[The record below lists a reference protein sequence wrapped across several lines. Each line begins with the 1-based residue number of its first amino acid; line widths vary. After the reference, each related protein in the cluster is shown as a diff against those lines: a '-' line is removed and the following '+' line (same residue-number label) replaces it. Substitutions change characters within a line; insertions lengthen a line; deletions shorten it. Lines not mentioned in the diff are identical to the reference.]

1 MHTNTTR
8 LVLVATTLV
17 AGLGI
22 AGAAVAQ
29 DGEQHHPARTATVT
43 AAAPARQT
51 TPVQQNRPT
60 VEQERG
66 IVLEGT
72 GEAGGLAVSATVYE
86 NDRYG
91 NSVQVVLGNPDDD
104 RIGYAEQEQA
114 FLVDGHLAATVEID
128 GRTAVLSGTV
138 VPSGRPERL
147 VDPGQDAGEQ
157 RVVRG
162 THTAL
167 VTDVAL
173 TFDGTTV
180 PLQFSPA
187 FAYDLE
193 VRSVDLYGN

>member
-29 DGEQHHPARTATVT
+29 GGEEHRTATT
-43 AAAPARQT
+43 ATVAASAGQTPPA
-51 TPVQQNRPT
+51 QNRPT

-66 IVLEGT
+66 IVLEGS
-72 GEAGGLAVSATVYE
+72 GDAGGHTVSATVYE

-91 NSVQVVLGNPDDD
+91 NSVQVVLGDPDDD
-104 RIGYAEQEQA
+104 RIGYAEQAQP
-114 FLVDGHLAATVEID
+114 FLVDGHLTATVEID
-128 GRTAVLSGTV
+128 GRAAVLSGTV

-167 VTDVAL
+167 VTDVVL
-173 TFDGTTV
+173 TYDGTTV

>member
-1 MHTNTTR
+1 M
-8 LVLVATTLV
+8 
-17 AGLGI
+17 
-22 AGAAVAQ
+22 
-29 DGEQHHPARTATVT
+29 
-43 AAAPARQT
+43 
-51 TPVQQNRPT
+51 
-60 VEQERG
+60 
-66 IVLEGT
+66 LEGS

-114 FLVDGHLAATVEID
+114 FLVDGHLTATVEIE
-128 GRTAVLSGTV
+128 GRAAVLSGTV

-167 VTDVAL
+167 VTDVVL
-173 TFDGTTV
+173 TYDGITV

>member
-29 DGEQHHPARTATVT
+29 GGEEQRTARTATV
-43 AAAPARQT
+43 AAPDRQT
-51 TPVQQNRPT
+51 PPAQNRPT

-66 IVLEGT
+66 IVLEGS

-104 RIGYAEQEQA
+104 RIGYTEQEQP
-114 FLVDGHLAATVEID
+114 FL
-128 GRTAVLSGTV
+128 R
-138 VPSGRPERL
+138 GRPPHRHRGDRRPRRRPLRHRGPER
-147 VDPGQDAGEQ
+147 A
-157 RVVRG
+157 
-162 THTAL
+162 T
-167 VTDVAL
+167 
-173 TFDGTTV
+173 
-180 PLQFSPA
+180 
-187 FAYDLE
+187 
-193 VRSVDLYGN
+193 

>member
-29 DGEQHHPARTATVT
+29 GGENPAQSTTV
-43 AAAPARQT
+43 ADPARQT
-51 TPVQQNRPT
+51 VPAQPPTQNTPT

-66 IVLEGT
+66 IVLEGS
-72 GEAGGLAVSATVYE
+72 GEADGLAASTTVYE

-91 NSVQVVLGNPDDD
+91 NSVQVVLGDPDDD
-104 RIGYAEQEQA
+104 RIGYAEQAQP
-114 FLVDGHLAATVEID
+114 FVVDGHLTATVEID
-128 GRTAVLSGTV
+128 GRPAVLSGTV
-138 VPSGRPERL
+138 VASGRPERL

-167 VTDVAL
+167 VTDVTL
-173 TFDGTTV
+173 SYDGTTV
-180 PLQFSPA
+180 PLQFAPA

-193 VRSVDLYGN
+193 VRTVDLYGN

>member
-29 DGEQHHPARTATVT
+29 GGEPHRTTPETTTV
-43 AAAPARQT
+43 AAPDRP
-51 TPVQQNRPT
+51 TPPAQNRPT

-66 IVLEGT
+66 IVLEGS
-72 GEAGGLAVSATVYE
+72 GEGGGLAVSATVYE

-91 NSVQVVLGNPDDD
+91 NSVQVVLGDPDDD
-104 RIGYAEQEQA
+104 RIGYAEQEQP
-114 FLVDGHLAATVEID
+114 FLVDGHLTASVEID

-167 VTDVAL
+167 VTDVVL
-173 TFDGTTV
+173 TYDGTTV
-180 PLQFSPA
+180 PLQFAPA